1 MYYAQKWGRILRSE
15 EENLSVLTTELL
27 HLTELY
33 TERRACCHSKLDV
46 KSYATE
52 LQKY

>member
-1 MYYAQKWGRILRSE
+1 MLRSG
-15 EENLSVLTTELL
+15 EENPVLSTELL

-33 TERRACCHSKLDV
+33 MERCACCCSTLDV

-52 LQKY
+52 

>member
-1 MYYAQKWGRILRSE
+1 MLRSE
-15 EENLSVLTTELL
+15 KENLSVLLTELL

-33 TERRACCHSKLDV
+33 MEHCACCCSKLDV
-46 KSYATE
+46 KSYTTE